1 MTVYIAMGAKKP
13 NYMDRYVV
21 KIGATSAASAKK
33 KFLEKHPEFG
43 GVQLESWDSFTTWA
57 MYHLSKYTVADM
69 IVNEMRK
76 ETNRGANWFTKY
88 SSHTST
94 ATKLNADK
102 ISMSEMKAAE
112 YRIAELVGDGKV
124 GSTLKKFLKRALSNK
139 ISSTRLTVVTIS
151 R

>member
-1 MTVYIAMGAKKP
+1 MTVYIAMGVKKP

-21 KIGATSAASAKK
+21 KVGATSAASAKK
-33 KFLEKHPEFG
+33 KFLDKYPQFG
-43 GVQLESWDSFTTWA
+43 GAQLESWDSFTTWA

-76 ETNRGANWFTKY
+76 ETNRGANWFSKY
-88 SSHTST
+88 ASHTST

-102 ISMSEMKAAE
+102 ISMSEMKSAE
-112 YRIAELVGDGKV
+112 YNIAKKIEDGEA
-124 GSTLKKFLKRALSNK
+124 GPTLKRFLKRALGNK
-139 ISSTRLTVVTIS
+139 ISSTRLTVLTIS